1 MDRSNTPPRR
11 GSIIWR
17 KLTDLTRRLY
27 RAVGAC
33 HLGRWLT
40 AYRRADAMLHH
51 GRRQT
56 LRDDCRPMSPARLR
70 VLEAVREGKLLRGIG
85 GLFSLLADAPASFY
99 GLFLLFYSILNV
111 LVYFAGPMVFSFLSF
126 EVSRLFLCGVLFAI
140 GLPLLFSGQPISQLL
155 LTGRLTRW
163 FFSGLLGLP
172 NEQPRSAETK
182 GRRTFRLLSP
192 YLAFLLALGCA
203 VAAAWIHPLLIPGI
217 FLGVSLAGMILA
229 VPESGVVL
237 STVTLPLLFWN
248 VDAVVVT
255 AAIVTVTWAA
265 YGIKLLFM
273 HRTFRLNLIDVAVLL
288 FAASLGL
295 AGMTGGYVTSRSVWT
310 GLLYFVLYSLY
321 LLITN
326 LMTERSQLRRCLV
339 GPLLSLVA
347 VLIMTGVTFLP
358 EHLWQWLEGSHGGN
372 LLKSGLEGALAFFA
386 DAASPAYVCL
396 LVIAIPCLFGLLLQR
411 KKRLRHYAMT
421 GALLLLSFG
430 CLYLLHAAS
439 AMLTALGCLLLFLLL
454 YSHRTLAAGILTVPW
469 LTCGAVWASTYFAPQ
484 IKALATRWAEGQ
496 AVRESLWQGAWRTVC
511 EHPAGIGLGDLA
523 FSSVYPMY
531 AEIGYAGV
539 TEIPSLYLTI
549 MLDMGIP
556 GLLVFLFM
564 AFLLIQKTLT
574 CLKVCESTNDTVRIL
589 GGLTAWIG
597 LLIYGLVSNTLAN
610 PAVMM
615 TVIVVLSVC
624 NAFQNVVFD
633 RWDMVV
639 AGMSRENNSTD
650 CMVHAP

>member
-1 MDRSNTPPRR
+1 MDRSRTSPRK

-17 KLTDLTRRLY
+17 KLTDATRRLY
-27 RAVGAC
+27 RAVGTC

-70 VLEAVREGKLLRGIG
+70 VLEAVREGKLFRGIAS
-85 GLFSLLADAPASFY
+85 LFSLLADAPAGFY

-111 LVYFAGPMVFSFLSF
+111 LVYFAGPLVFSFLSF
-126 EVSRLFLCGVLFAI
+126 ETSRLFLYGVLFVV
-140 GLPLLFSGQPISQLL
+140 GFPLLFSRQPISRLL
-155 LTGRLTRW
+155 LTGRLTGW

-172 NEQPRSAETK
+172 SESPTEETK
-182 GRRTFRLLSP
+182 GRQTFKLLSP

-203 VAAAWIHPLLIPGI
+203 VAAVWIHPFLIPCV
-217 FLGVSLAGMILA
+217 FLGVSLAGMIFS

-237 STVTLPLLFWN
+237 STATLPLLFWN
-248 VDAVVVT
+248 VDAVVLT
-255 AAIVTVTWAA
+255 AVIITVTWAA
-265 YGIKLLFM
+265 YGMKLLFM
-273 HRTFRLNLIDVAVLL
+273 HRTVRLNLIDVAVLF

-295 AGMTGGYVTSRSVWT
+295 AGMTGGYVTSESVWT

-339 GPLLSLVA
+339 GPLLSLCA
-347 VLIMTGVTFLP
+347 VLVMTGVTFLP
-358 EHLWQWLEGSHGGN
+358 DHLWQWLEGSRGGN
-372 LLKSGLEGALAFFA
+372 LLKSGLEGAFSFFA
-386 DAASPAYVCL
+386 DAASPAYVCMFL
-396 LVIAIPCLFGLLLQR
+396 IAIPCLFGLLLQR
-411 KKRLRHYAMT
+411 KKRFRHYAMT

-430 CLYLLHAAS
+430 CLYLLSATG
-439 AMLTALGCLLLFLLL
+439 AMLTALGCLMLFLLL

-469 LTCGAVWASTYFAPQ
+469 LTCGTVWACTYFTPQ
-484 IKALATRWAEGQ
+484 IKALAARWAEGQ

-531 AEIGYAGV
+531 AEMGYAGV
-539 TEIPSLYLTI
+539 SEIPSLYLTI

-556 GLLVFLFM
+556 GLVLFLFM
-564 AFLLIQKTLT
+564 AFLFIQKTLT
-574 CLKVCESTNDTVRIL
+574 CLKVCESTNDSVRIL
-589 GGLTAWIG
+589 GGLTSWIG
-597 LLIYGLVSNTLAN
+597 LLIYGLVSNTPAN
-610 PAVMM
+610 PPVMM
-615 TVIVVLSVC
+615 TVIIVLGVC
-624 NAFQNVVFD
+624 NAFENVVFD
-633 RWDMVV
+633 RWDTVV
-639 AGMSRENNSTD
+639 AGMARENNSTD
-650 CMVHAP
+650 CVIHAP